1 MMSEVRGVPV
11 TCQPGG
17 RGVRDGAG
25 VRVAAP
31 LLHLRRARLRP
42 SKGHRRIGEAE
53 KGFTHSL
60 SKRITPEGSSS
71 PAEHLSDS
79 TFTPVRVP
87 VSNCSETGLRQLA
100 WRAQHTRLRAG
111 RQRHLGVVL
120 VALRRPPADQ
130 AARRV
135 PCRDGLPSAA
145 IAPVFLR
152 LPLSFPARSFGTIR
166 PLRLT
171 FPLSTALIMDRNFL

>member
-87 VSNCSETGLRQLA
+87 VSNCSKTGLRQLA
-100 WRAQHTRLRAG
+100 RRAQHTRLRAG

-130 AARRV
+130 AARRGLWSNCSLTCGIGAFHAIPPSCRCSNG
-135 PCRDGLPSAA
+135 PCGMPAGSSIFEEMEGLHT
-145 IAPVFLR
+145 V
-152 LPLSFPARSFGTIR
+152 G
-166 PLRLT
+166 
-171 FPLSTALIMDRNFL
+171 